1 MNDFNYI
8 RVDVDLL
15 PNIKI
20 RNAIFV
26 VNYTVTGYIY
36 RLPCCELRFLSNTAL
51 LYISVETI
59 IERDNENAL
68 RKVIDLNEILNKR
81 EVVITPYKSFRRIK
95 ATNQKFLTTLL

>member
-8 RVDVDLL
+8 RVDVLDLL

-59 IERDNENAL
+59 IERDNETRYEKSL
-68 RKVIDLNEILNKR
+68 TLTRSLTKEKR
-81 EVVITPYKSFRRIK
+81 LLRRI
-95 ATNQKFLTTLL
+95 NLLGENLLGE